1 MDGVSTD
8 SMLTSLRSTFSR
20 KIPGGLTQ
28 AADQRLQRAL
38 QHFTREVKRVQGT
51 MNPQEVMRLT
61 YDSMASWYKRN
72 MEQIVV
78 PDIASTT
85 TAVAASTIAAY
96 DLGEETENPLELLDR
111 MKKLTNAPVAAPD
124 FGSTAIAE
132 IEERIP
138 VIRPVQPKDVIQKQ
152 EDVAKYREV
161 EYNVLMNSK
170 DRNWLTNRSENRYNF
185 TVQFNANRGI
195 PQGQTQQ
202 PTILTRLRNIVRI
215 EFIKAIFPVEGLD
228 VLVPCT
234 PVSGGGTDNPTNTF
248 YSILGLPYVTVTL
261 DEFQGNNYGTSPDI
275 DKSLAVCQYDATWR
289 SDVYQARDNT
299 SRGYTLFFPKFMKAQ
314 RVYAPTPLG
323 NLQSLHFQVLTP
335 ENQLLSKL
343 SDTALI
349 ERIMFG
355 TDVSGDVSCYD
366 TSNNEYIFI
375 QTKEWFPLWAFSQL
389 DRIKFDGLTFTSTTS
404 SVEAA
409 GGTMID
415 WLQRPEGHGVLAI
428 GHILDPSATPVMVAL
443 GANDCGYANL
453 IVIRTRFQD
462 PTTPGICQPDYFTGT
477 YAGDVALGAEL
488 ALYPPS
494 YQDGGVINL
503 SRQVQIALRIITRE
517 PDIASSI
524 RPDNV

>member
-8 SMLTSLRSTFSR
+8 SMLASLRSTFSR

-28 AADQRLQRAL
+28 AADQRLQRSI
-38 QHFTREVKRVQGT
+38 QHFTREVKRVKGYVEE
-51 MNPQEVMRLT
+51 QEVLRLS

-72 MEQIVV
+72 MEQITV
-78 PDIASTT
+78 PDIGPVSTAT
-85 TAVAASTIAAY
+85 VAAATY

-111 MKKLTNAPVAAPD
+111 MKKLTTAPAAAPE

-138 VIRPVQPKDVIQKQ
+138 VVRPVQSKDVIQKQ
-152 EDVAKYREV
+152 DDMVKYREV

-170 DRNWLTNRSENRYNF
+170 DRNWLTSRAENRYNF
-185 TVQFNANRGI
+185 TVQFNPNRGV
-195 PQGQTQQ
+195 PQGQGTQA
-202 PTILTRLRNIVRI
+202 TILTRLRNIVRI

-228 VLVPCT
+228 VLVPCN
-234 PVSGGGTDNPTNTF
+234 PVGSSTDGPTNTF
-248 YSILGLPYVTVTL
+248 YSVLGLPYVTVTL

-275 DKSLAVCQYDATWR
+275 DKSFAVCQYDATWR
-289 SDVYQARDNT
+289 SDAYQSRDNT

-314 RVYAPTPLG
+314 RVYAPAPLS

-335 ENQLLSKL
+335 ENQPLSSL
-343 SDTALI
+343 SDSAMV
-349 ERIMFG
+349 ERILFG

-389 DRIKFDGLTFTSTTS
+389 DRVKLDGLTFTSTTP

-409 GGTMID
+409 GATMIN
-415 WLQRPEGHGVLAI
+415 WLQRPEGHGVLGVAYT
-428 GHILDPSATPVMVAL
+428 LNAAATPVTVAL
-443 GANDCGYANL
+443 GANDCGYANM

-462 PTTPGICQPDYFTGT
+462 PTSSGICSPDRFTGS
-477 YAGDVALGAEL
+477 AVGDVELGAEL

-494 YQDGGVINL
+494 YQEGGVLNL